1 MKFARRT
8 ERMADKSMLSVMQ
21 LSDEKDIISFAGGF
35 PSPETYP
42 VEDIKKSFYAVLEEQ
57 ADEALSYSSTSGYA
71 PLRAQI
77 ARRMRRNYG
86 LEYSA
91 EEIIVTSG
99 SQQALDMSGLLFIDP
114 GDVILFET
122 PSYLGGLNAL
132 KAYEAETVAVSTDR
146 DGIVIADL
154 KEKLEQ
160 YGDRVKLIYV
170 IPDYQNPTGRSWAP
184 ERRRAFMDLVS
195 RYDVAVLEDAAYSEI
210 AFDGEVLPPLASF
223 DRKGQ
228 VIYCGTFSKTFCPGL
243 RIGWIA
249 ARQNMIEPY
258 LMVKNNVDLSSCAIT
273 QLQLVHYLTHNDLDA
288 HIEEIRTLYRAR
300 RDLMLSCIKREFP
313 ADVKVER
320 PQGGLFIWA
329 TMPEG
334 KSARVLL
341 ERAVAQKVAFVP
353 GGSFYAENPK
363 ENTMRLNFSNMQEE
377 EIREGIARLGR
388 LLKDYLAE

>member
-1 MKFARRT
+1 
-8 ERMADKSMLSVMQ
+8 MADKSMLSVMQ
-21 LSDEKDIISFAGGF
+21 LADAKDVISFAGGF

-57 ADEALSYSSTSGYA
+57 ADAALSYSSTSGYA

-77 ARRMRRNYG
+77 ARRMRRTYG
-86 LEYSA
+86 LEFSA
-91 EEIIVTSG
+91 DEIIVTSG

-114 GDVILFET
+114 DDVILFET

-132 KAYEAETVAVSTDR
+132 KAYEADTVAVSTDR
-146 DGIVIADL
+146 DGIVISDL
-154 KEKLEQ
+154 KEKLER

-170 IPDYQNPTGRSWAP
+170 IPDYQNPTGRSWSP

-210 AFDGEVLPPLASF
+210 SFDGEVLPPLASF

-249 ARQNMIEPY
+249 ARKNLVEPF

-273 QLQLVHYLTHNDLDA
+273 QMQLSHYLDHNDLDA
-288 HIEEIRTLYRAR
+288 HIEEIRALYRSR
-300 RDLMLSCIKREFP
+300 RDKMLACIKKEFP

-329 TMPEG
+329 KLPEG

-341 ERAVAQKVAFVP
+341 ERAVAEKVAFVP
-353 GGSFYAENPK
+353 GGSFFAEDPQ
-363 ENTMRLNFSNMQEE
+363 ENTMRLNFSNMQDA
-377 EIREGIARLGR
+377 EIEEGIARLGR